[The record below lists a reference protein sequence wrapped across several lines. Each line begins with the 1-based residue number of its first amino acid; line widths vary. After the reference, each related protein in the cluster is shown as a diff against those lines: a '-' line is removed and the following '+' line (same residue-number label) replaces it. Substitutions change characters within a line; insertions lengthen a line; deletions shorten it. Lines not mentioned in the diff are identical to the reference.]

1 MTHSPEIKAKIHEL
15 KASGATLR
23 DIATQLGIGKSTV
36 SSILRSGQTS
46 SEEIPEPV
54 SETDNMPRQTI
65 SELPDQDSYAK
76 SLEPA
81 AAPTEAPNKAA
92 ILEFAKSLRRRKEK
106 AEAPEEASE
115 EAPEEAPIVPEP
127 VVVKKPVQLDR
138 GTIIAKISSLIT
150 AFGPILSSHVK
161 DPVKFIDALPGKS
174 LADLKSTL
182 EMLETT
188 KSITLGARGLF
199 NMFNMVAQGVEKAG
213 SQFLH
218 LRTEGF
224 STALLT
230 QEEELRLIFQE
241 LAYENVDSI
250 KRVQSPTA
258 RLAFLMITTLLATD
272 SRNRTSGVEAPP
284 DMASVESKFSDL

>member
-1 MTHSPEIKAKIHEL
+1 MTHSAEIKAKIHEL
-15 KASGATLR
+15 KANGATLR

-36 SSILRSGQTS
+36 SSILRSGQRAP
-46 SEEIPEPV
+46 EELSEPV
-54 SETDNMPRQTI
+54 SETDNMPRLTI

-76 SLEPA
+76 SLDPAPA
-81 AAPTEAPNKAA
+81 ATEAPNKAA
-92 ILEFAKSLRRRKEK
+92 ILEFAKTLRRRKEK
-106 AEAPEEASE
+106 VEE
-115 EAPEEAPIVPEP
+115 EAPEEAPEEAVPEP
-127 VVVKKPVQLDR
+127 VVVKKAVPLDR

-224 STALLT
+224 SNALLT

-284 DMASVESKFSDL
+284 DMASTEAKFSDL

>member
-15 KASGATLR
+15 KANGATLR
-23 DIATQLGIGKSTV
+23 DIGTRLGIGKSTV
-36 SSILRSGQTS
+36 SSILRSGQS
-46 SEEIPEPV
+46 SHEELPEPV
-54 SETDNMPRQTI
+54 SEADNMPRLTI

-81 AAPTEAPNKAA
+81 PAATEAPNKAA
-92 ILEFAKSLRRRKEK
+92 ILEFAKTLRRRKEK
-106 AEAPEEASE
+106 VEEEQAPE
-115 EAPEEAPIVPEP
+115 EAPEEAVPEP
-127 VVVKKPVQLDR
+127 VVVKKAVPLDR

-284 DMASVESKFSDL
+284 DMASAEAKFSDL

>member
-1 MTHSPEIKAKIHEL
+1 M
-15 KASGATLR
+15 
-23 DIATQLGIGKSTV
+23 
-36 SSILRSGQTS
+36 
-46 SEEIPEPV
+46 
-54 SETDNMPRQTI
+54 
-65 SELPDQDSYAK
+65 
-76 SLEPA
+76 
-81 AAPTEAPNKAA
+81 
-92 ILEFAKSLRRRKEK
+92 
-106 AEAPEEASE
+106 
-115 EAPEEAPIVPEP
+115 
-127 VVVKKPVQLDR
+127 VVKKAVPLDR

-272 SRNRTSGVEAPP
+272 SRNRTSPDNP
-284 DMASVESKFSDL
+284 DMASTEAKFSDL